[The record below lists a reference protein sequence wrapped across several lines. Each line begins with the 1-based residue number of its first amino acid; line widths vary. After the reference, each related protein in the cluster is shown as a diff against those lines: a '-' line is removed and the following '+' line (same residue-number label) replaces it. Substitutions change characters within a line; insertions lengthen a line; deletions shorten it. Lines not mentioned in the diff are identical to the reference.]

1 MTITVIGHG
10 YVGLVSSCV
19 FAELGNTVWVIGR
32 NPEKLKKLSSGD
44 PLIYEPGL
52 EEILKSNL
60 KKGNLHF
67 TSEYEEAISSSDI
80 VFIAVGTPSTP
91 SGQADTKTVFEVVRK
106 LTPHLKRGFTVVSC
120 KSTVPLGTNKK
131 VEVEINKAL
140 PKEAEF
146 AVASCPEFLREG
158 FSLTDT
164 LNPDRI
170 VIGTESQKAKE
181 LLLKLHEPLPGH
193 RIVVNLDSAELIK
206 YAANCLLA
214 TKISF
219 ANLISFYCERSGAD
233 VEQVM
238 DAVGLD
244 KRINRAFL
252 DAGAGYGGA
261 CFPKDV
267 KALISIGQ
275 DLGINTSLLDS
286 VEKINESAKKN
297 IVNKIIKNTNGKHIA
312 LWGLAFKPNT
322 DDIRSATSLVVI
334 SELLAAGYKVTAYDP
349 KAVDN
354 VKNVYPDQITYADD
368 PYSALTGAD
377 ALCVL
382 TEWEEFVNTDLK
394 KVKSL
399 LKSPVIVDGRN
410 IWDPAQMKEMG
421 FTYIGVGK
429 HT

>member
-32 NPEKLKKLSSGD
+32 NPEKLKKLSGGD

-67 TSEYEEAISSSDI
+67 TSKYEEAISSSDI

-91 SGQADTKTVFEVVRK
+91 SGQADTKTVFEVVGK
-106 LTPHLKRGFTVVSC
+106 LTPYLKQGFTVVSC

-131 VEVEINKAL
+131 VESEINKKL
-140 PKEAEF
+140 PKGADF

-170 VIGTESQKAKE
+170 VIGTESKQAAD
-181 LLLKLHEPLPGH
+181 LLLKLHAPLPGH

-238 DAVGLD
+238 NAVGLD

-267 KALISIGQ
+267 KALISIGHG
-275 DLGINTSLLDS
+275 LGIDTGLLNS
-286 VEKINESAKKN
+286 VEEINASAKEN
-297 IVNKIIKNTNGKHIA
+297 VVNKIIKNAKGKRIA

-322 DDIRSATSLVVI
+322 DDVRSATSLVVI
-334 SELLAAGYKVTAYDP
+334 SELLAAGYSITAYDP
-349 KAVDN
+349 KAATN
-354 VKNVYPDQITYADD
+354 VKGIYPTQISYAKDK
-368 PYSALTGAD
+368 YSALDGAD
-377 ALCVL
+377 LLCVV
-382 TEWEEFVNTDLK
+382 TEWDEFVNADLK

-399 LKSPVIVDGRN
+399 LKSPIIVDGRN
-410 IWDPAQMKEMG
+410 IWDPSQMKEMG